1 MQCGRGSGGHWGSPR
16 APPRTRAT
24 TPRLDAAPGA
34 RGGTAAS
41 VLRARPGAVVLRPAG
56 RGGRGSRTRGGPD
69 YSRTR
74 VSRLFS
80 TSLRARPARA
90 PRAAGPRPTSSRS
103 LAAGP
108 VGPRRPALRCRFVRP
123 GPVVGRGRG
132 GAVCVLR
139 LLVVRITQ
147 VSGLRMTSGGGSSA
161 VGGGPQL
168 QLPPPRRGSVAA
180 RTDRSPE
187 RGETTPRPSPTTV
200 PPNLRSRSC
209 RGVVFILI
217 RL

>member
-1 MQCGRGSGGHWGSPR
+1 VEEARGGRGSLR

-168 QLPPPRRGSVAA
+168 QLPPPPRRGSVAA

-187 RGETTPRPSPTTV
+187 RGETSP
-200 PPNLRSRSC
+200 PEPDHRAAEPHRRSC